1 MRQIS
6 EQSAD
11 VKEQQEIPRRLAL
24 QRSTLVA
31 HAALLSRSGANIA
44 LTGTSGVGKSTL
56 SAGLRRGGWVLLG
69 DDTISVSMEMRDP
82 VAQALFPRLR
92 LKPDS
97 ASAVCGN
104 DEKGVGVDSFGK
116 HVFHLREVHDP
127 KPLDAIFVLA
137 EQEKTVSVE
146 SLRPSD
152 AVAAIIANCFAN
164 DPDDIKEASRRF
176 GLAADLASHVPVFRL
191 SYPRD
196 YGIIP
201 RVAAAIDETLE
212 DLANGKGV

>member
-1 MRQIS
+1 M
-6 EQSAD
+6 
-11 VKEQQEIPRRLAL
+11 AL
-24 QRSTLVA
+24 TGNLLIF
-31 HAALLSRSGANIA
+31 HAALICRLDANIA
-44 LTGTSGVGKSTL
+44 LTGPSGVGKSTL
-56 SAGLRRGGWVLLG
+56 STALRRLYWNVCG
-69 DDTISVSMEMRDP
+69 DDTIVVFFDRNPP

-92 LKPDS
+92 LNPDS
-97 ASAVCGN
+97 ARAVCGT
-104 DEKGVGVDSFGK
+104 DEEDIGIDSFGK

-152 AVAAIIANCFAN
+152 AVAAIIANSFAN

-191 SYPRD
+191 NYPRD

-201 RVAAAIDETLE
+201 RVAVAIDETLK
-212 DLANGKGV
+212 DMATGKGV